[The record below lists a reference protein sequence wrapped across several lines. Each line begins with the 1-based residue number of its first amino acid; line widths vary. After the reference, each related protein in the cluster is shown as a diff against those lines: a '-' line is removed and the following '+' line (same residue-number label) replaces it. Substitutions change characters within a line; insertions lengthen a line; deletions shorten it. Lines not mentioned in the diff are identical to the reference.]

1 MLKHRNAAEDTKAD
15 GTATTSLVLGISAFV
30 FILLGILIGSPVVFL
45 LSVPTSIVA
54 IILGSNAQKAG
65 TTKTARARVGGG
77 LGWGALGAAVGI
89 LIFLAIVFASWN

>member
-1 MLKHRNAAEDTKAD
+1 
-15 GTATTSLVLGISAFV
+15 LGISAFV
-30 FILLGILIGSPVVFL
+30 FILLGLLIGSPVVFL

-65 TTKTARARVGGG
+65 TTKTARARVGAG